1 MSEGDKYV
9 KLVEWSDEDSCFI
22 GSCPELLM
30 GGCHG
35 NDPRSVFN
43 ELCEIIEETIEL
55 YKQDGKPFFIPPDF
69 LNIEICAFKT
79 PMQRKLLFSF
89 KPTQESVSFRC
100 LFFLV
105 QHSIFK
111 RS

>member
-22 GSCPELLM
+22 GSCPELLI

-55 YKQDGKPFFIPPDF
+55 YKQDSKPLP
-69 LNIEICAFKT
+69 K
-79 PMQRKLLFSF
+79 PMSGREFVNAMQK
-89 KPTQESVSFRC
+89 VA
-100 LFFLV
+100 
-105 QHSIFK
+105 
-111 RS
+111 

>member
-55 YKQDGKPFFIPPDF
+55 YKQDGKPLP
-69 LNIEICAFKT
+69 K
-79 PMQRKLLFSF
+79 PMSGREFVNAMQK
-89 KPTQESVSFRC
+89 VA
-100 LFFLV
+100 
-105 QHSIFK
+105 
-111 RS
+111 